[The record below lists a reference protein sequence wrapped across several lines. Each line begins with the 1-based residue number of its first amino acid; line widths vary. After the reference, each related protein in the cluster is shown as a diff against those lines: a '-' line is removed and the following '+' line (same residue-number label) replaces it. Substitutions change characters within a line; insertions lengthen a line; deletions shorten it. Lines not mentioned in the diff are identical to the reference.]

1 MQRNEKRFKKIK
13 QLMKFKIYLPFLFSS
28 EFSDTKNFLKCFML
42 PVQLTMPSPVYPI
55 LHWQEN
61 DPSVLE
67 QLARGL
73 QVEEFSHSLISR

>member
-13 QLMKFKIYLPFLFSS
+13 QLTKFKIHLPFLFSS

-55 LHWQEN
+55 LH
-61 DPSVLE
+61 
-67 QLARGL
+67 
-73 QVEEFSHSLISR
+73 